1 MRIHRPSAPEEAYKL
16 RKEIAGSAY
25 LLGGTTV
32 LTLGNEFEDLID
44 INGFISGAITAEGSN
59 VVIGAGAKLEDVASS
74 GLVPSVIRTAASS
87 CPSLQQR
94 NMATIGGNAAS
105 CRADGYMTAAL
116 LAASAS
122 VLVYDGSSARSM
134 SYCDYIKNHEPE
146 WIVLSISVDSN
157 ADGTV
162 KRISR
167 ASHMHAVVTA
177 AMCGDNYAYTAM
189 PSTIISGSSDC
200 YKDMVLESDTLGSAE
215 YKRYL
220 LSVIFE
226 EGNDGNKS

>member
-1 MRIHRPSAPEEAYKL
+1 MRIHRPSAPEEAYRL
-16 RKEIAGSAY
+16 RKEIAESAY

-32 LTLGNEFEDLID
+32 LALGNEREDLID
-44 INGFISGAITAEGSN
+44 INGFVPVAIAAEGSN
-59 VVIGAGAKLEDVASS
+59 VVIGAGAKLEDIASAE
-74 GLVPSVIRTAASS
+74 LVPPVIRAAAAS

-94 NMATIGGNAAS
+94 NMAAIGGNAAS

-122 VLVYDGSSARSM
+122 VLVYDGSSRRSM
-134 SYCDYIKNHEPE
+134 LYRDYIKNHEPE
-146 WIVLSISVDSN
+146 WIVLSISVDRN
-157 ADGTV
+157 AEGAL

-177 AMCGDNYAYTAM
+177 ARCGDLYAYTAM
-189 PSTIISGSSDC
+189 PSAIASGSRDC